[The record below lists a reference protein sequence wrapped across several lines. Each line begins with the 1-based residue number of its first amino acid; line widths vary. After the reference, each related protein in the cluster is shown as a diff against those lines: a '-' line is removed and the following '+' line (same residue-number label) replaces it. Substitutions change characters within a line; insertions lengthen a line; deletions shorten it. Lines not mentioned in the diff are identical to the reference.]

1 MLVSLCWTSYVVN
14 SSLEMLIGKKYI
26 YISWIKLLLNDS
38 KYTRILAEIFKG
50 LYWRYVWKKKIK
62 KCIFITQQIH
72 RGPSFMEAEV
82 KFVKQLIV
90 WGYRSDCLLK
100 HPSIQQAIVRG
111 NQIIYMEL
119 RFEKWHKAFTIR
131 FLNSS

>member
-1 MLVSLCWTSYVVN
+1 MNKATTEWLQVHQN
-14 SSLEMLIGKKYI
+14 SSRDFQRFVLEIC
-26 YISWIKLLLNDS
+26 
-38 KYTRILAEIFKG
+38 
-50 LYWRYVWKKKIK
+50 VKKKIK

-100 HPSIQQAIVRG
+100 HPSVQQAIVRG

>member
-26 YISWIKLLLNDS
+26 YIMNKATTEWLQVHQNSRRDFQRFVL
-38 KYTRILAEIFKG
+38 EIC
-50 LYWRYVWKKKIK
+50 VKKKNK